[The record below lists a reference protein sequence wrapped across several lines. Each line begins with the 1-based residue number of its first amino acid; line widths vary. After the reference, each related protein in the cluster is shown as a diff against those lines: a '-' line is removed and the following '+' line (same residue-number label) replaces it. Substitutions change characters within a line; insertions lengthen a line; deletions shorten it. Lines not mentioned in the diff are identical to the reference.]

1 MLHGWTPYT
10 REEKGSHIKMKKK
23 GCRPIIIPH
32 GELKRGTERNILKQ
46 PIYWHYGIVKK
57 GS

>member
-1 MLHGWTPYT
+1 M
-10 REEKGSHIKMKKK
+10 KMKKK

-46 PIYWHYGIVKK
+46 ANLLVLWHR
-57 GS
+57 